1 MIKFTNK
8 PKRELTQISENDKL
22 VKKSFILDKAFYL
35 WFDNQCN
42 ESQKSYGKDLIHESE
57 QIEIY
62 FEMILNKGLVTLE
75 VTIQNRNNSAMI
87 TSVKA
92 TERINVNKLYNM
104 TLCEIVE
111 KINNGIKL
119 IS

>member
-8 PKRELTQISENDKL
+8 PKRELTQISENDRL
-22 VKKSFILDKAFYL
+22 VKQSYILDKAFYL
-35 WFDNQCN
+35 WFDSQCN
-42 ESQKSYGKDLIHESE
+42 ESQKTYGKDLIHESE
-57 QIEIY
+57 QIAIY

-75 VTIQNRNNSAMI
+75 ITIRNKNTSSVI
-87 TSVKA
+87 TSMKT